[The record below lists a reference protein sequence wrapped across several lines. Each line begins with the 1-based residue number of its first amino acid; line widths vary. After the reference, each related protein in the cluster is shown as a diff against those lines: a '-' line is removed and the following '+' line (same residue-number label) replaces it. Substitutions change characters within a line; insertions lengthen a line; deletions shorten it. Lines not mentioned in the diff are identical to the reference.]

1 MAPTKKK
8 RQTKHRGNAAGQVE
22 ARGRTG
28 RRPTAAERGGSGS
41 KGSVRDDARARRLAR
56 LDQPPTWRSAINR
69 ALLATALFFLLLIF
83 FFRHQQFGPKLGI
96 AAFMLLVYIPLGY
109 YTDLFVYRRR
119 QARKL
124 REQAA
129 KKDADR

>member
-28 RRPTAAERGGSGS
+28 RKPTATERGG
-41 KGSVRDDARARRLAR
+41 KPDARQDARARRLAR
-56 LDQPPTWRSAINR
+56 LDQPPTWRSAVNR
-69 ALLATALFFLLLIF
+69 AFIATGLFLVLLLF
-83 FFRHQQFGPKLGI
+83 LFRHQQFGPKLGI
-96 AAFMLLVYIPLGY
+96 AAFMLLIYVPLGY

-129 KKDADR
+129 KKAAPGE

>member
-8 RQTKHRGNAAGQVE
+8 RQTKHRGNAAGKVE

-28 RRPTAAERGGSGS
+28 RKPTAGERSGGKSS
-41 KGSVRDDARARRLAR
+41 AREEARARRMAR
-56 LDQPPTWRSAINR
+56 LDSPPTWRSAINR
-69 ALLATALFFLLLIF
+69 ALVASVFFLLMLIF
-83 FFRHQQFGPKLGI
+83 FFRHQQIGPKLGI
-96 AAFMLLVYIPLGY
+96 AAFMLAVYVPMGY

-119 QARKL
+119 QAKKL

-129 KKDADR
+129 RRDGG